1 MFLQLFAIL
10 SVLFSTF
17 LGTISSPITV
27 TVATT
32 STPTLAAVELVSNAT
47 DPKSVNPSSPP
58 SARHELP
65 DVSIPMLQGR
75 CDANGGF
82 PGAFYWVICSICD
95 TGKSHALPT
104 YCYEYDWRNCRW
116 VPSYQIC
123 VRITKNNP
131 LRSLG
136 PDPGGVCRFYP
147 NDGCEGKPHSFKYY
161 GGEISDFRCPGAM
174 FNIDLVGM
182 SMICHPG

>member
-1 MFLQLFAIL
+1 MSLQLFAIL
-10 SVLFSTF
+10 YILFSIF
-17 LGTISSPITV
+17 LGAFSSPINV
-27 TVATT
+27 TFATT
-32 STPTLAAVELVSNAT
+32 SSPALAAVKLLP
-47 DPKSVNPSSPP
+47 DPNMPESINPSFSPP
-58 SARHELP
+58 SSRHEIP

-75 CDANGGF
+75 CDANVGF
-82 PGAFYWVICSICD
+82 PGAFY
-95 TGKSHALPT
+95 

-116 VPSYQIC
+116 VPPYQIC
-123 VRITKNNP
+123 VRITKDNP

-147 NDGCEGKPHSFKYY
+147 NDSCEGKPHSFKYD
-161 GGEISDFRCPGAM
+161 GGNISDFRCPGAM